1 MKCLYTVHT
10 FLFVSQTPSSY
21 RPLWVGFSWF
31 RNSLL
36 ALKAWDRTTY
46 ACMMRRETWCDVWE
60 IHLSPTE
67 LTPVGSMVSYEQSSL
82 LGLLWPRLVTSLSL
96 PWFVCTQSST
106 AHEHVCMTEWI
117 LLKFLSEDENE
128 MMYTR
133 LHKPIQTISISN
145 QPHSSPKF
153 DSYHHS
159 LLRVA
164 EVNKKIK
171 TLSRFSRSEQVMI

>member
-117 LLKFLSEDENE
+117 LFKVFEWRWEWDDV
-128 MMYTR
+128 Y
-133 LHKPIQTISISN
+133 QTTQTNSDNLNFKSTSLIS
-145 QPHSSPKF
+145 
-153 DSYHHS
+153 
-159 LLRVA
+159 
-164 EVNKKIK
+164 
-171 TLSRFSRSEQVMI
+171 